1 MPRAPQQPGRPGAVA
16 PRDFLWWPGRCW
28 IWARGNVCEITS
40 SEALLGGVLAPHMH
54 SKANPGPSKPEGRG
68 TPRLGSHAGP
78 VCPGPHAAA
87 CDAVT
92 DTPLPRLQLPPPQN
106 EAAGAWPV
114 GAVGQ
119 RWWPGR
125 PCRAAEARGP
135 TRLSVPTHG
144 GVWHV
149 GVSSRR
155 DGMVRRELVHLWQWG
170 SPSVPP
176 CPPAKGLARTRAYPS
191 PLHSRRQPA
200 RPVTPPPPWSSAAG
214 RGLCCS
220 GAPGVAQET
229 ASQGPSSGLIRTDPC
244 AR

>member
-1 MPRAPQQPGRPGAVA
+1 
-16 PRDFLWWPGRCW
+16 
-28 IWARGNVCEITS
+28 
-40 SEALLGGVLAPHMH
+40 MH

-106 EAAGAWPV
+106 EAAGTWPV
-114 GAVGQ
+114 VAVGQ

-149 GVSSRR
+149 GVSGRR
-155 DGMVRRELVHLWQWG
+155 DGMVRRELVRLWQWG

-176 CPPAKGLARTRAYPS
+176 CPPAKGLVCTRAYPS
-191 PLHSRRQPA
+191 PASQPTPAGQA
-200 RPVTPPPPWSSAAG
+200 RHAATS
-214 RGLCCS
+214 LVLCS
-220 GAPGVAQET
+220 G
-229 ASQGPSSGLIRTDPC
+229 QGSLLFRGPRGSSGDGVSRSFKWPHPQRPLCQDGRPHCRPC
-244 AR
+244 RP